1 MREHVTPAARIHYVV
16 TSRGSAP
23 NVVPSFA
30 ESYIYVQHPD
40 PEESRRM
47 FDWVTQI
54 AEAAAMGTETRM
66 EHEVIHGIYNVLP
79 NEALARAM
87 FDNLNEVGGV
97 EYNAEERE
105 FAEAIHHAYA
115 GAAPPL
121 ERAQIVRSLSGDCG
135 GEGRVDRRWRRILG
149 GADCWLGITA
159 GPWNIGTFMAS
170 CCCWR

>member
-1 MREHVTPAARIHYVV
+1 
-16 TSRGSAP
+16 
-23 NVVPSFA
+23 
-30 ESYIYVQHPD
+30 
-40 PEESRRM
+40 M

-105 FAEAIHHAYA
+105 FAEAIHRTFF

-121 ERAQIVRSLSGDCG
+121 ERAQMIEPFEVIEVGE
-135 GEGRVDRRWRRILG
+135 EGRPTLATYLG
-149 GADCWLGITA
+149 GADCWPRDGNGSLEHRHIHGRLLLLA
-159 GPWNIGTFMAS
+159 V
-170 CCCWR
+170 